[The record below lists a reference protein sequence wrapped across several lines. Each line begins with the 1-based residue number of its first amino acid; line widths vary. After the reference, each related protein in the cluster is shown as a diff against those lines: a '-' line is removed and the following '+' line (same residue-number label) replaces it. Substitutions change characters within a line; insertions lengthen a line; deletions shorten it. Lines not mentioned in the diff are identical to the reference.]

1 MEEKKT
7 FHHFKR
13 LKVNHIKEIQKKKI
27 FPGENKKENRLSIR
41 YKVKTLLN

>member
-7 FHHFKR
+7 FHHSKR
-13 LKVNHIKEIQKKKI
+13 LKVNHIKEIQKKI

-41 YKVKTLLN
+41 YKVKTLSN

>member
-7 FHHFKR
+7 TFHHSKR

-27 FPGENKKENRLSIR
+27 PGENKKENRLSIR
-41 YKVKTLLN
+41 YKVKTLSN